1 MRLAILAI
9 LSLLTLL
16 SLGCGATSPRVR
28 REIALL
34 RGEIVDLENQYYAL
48 KSMYRDE
55 TGREPDF
62 SSYGMTEGKSRNWR
76 NGPGATRHCLEC
88 GQVHDPKM
96 DYDHPLS
103 LDSSAPSG
111 NIEPAPAD
119 NNRLLQPGES
129 EFEQLDEPVIEIGP
143 EEVPLP
149 SDGQSRGFRQP
160 TEQVPSSERNS
171 GNRTLPPSRPAVAK
185 GGGLADFEIDTSA
198 TIGFDQDGIPGDDG
212 VTVRLL
218 TDFGNPADR
227 RIGELTFSVID
238 PDQPQATQ
246 RLGLWKY
253 SPEEASQLLRSVG
266 GKSTLEAR
274 LPWQKGSAQHE
285 NLLLFV
291 RVRTIDG
298 RTLERSAS
306 ILVRTEQLGSGDSA
320 LEGGQI
326 DPAIDSGRQTDG
338 GTPNWRPIR

>member
-1 MRLAILAI
+1 MRLALLAI

-34 RGEIVDLENQYYAL
+34 RGEIVDLENQYYTL

-88 GQVHDPKM
+88 GQVHDPQM
-96 DYDHPLS
+96 DYDHPLR
-103 LDSSAPSG
+103 LNGSARSE
-111 NIEPAPAD
+111 NFEPVPAD
-119 NNRLLQPGES
+119 GSRLLQPGES
-129 EFEQLDEPVIEIGP
+129 EFEQLDDPVIEIGP

-160 TEQVPSSERNS
+160 AEQVSSGERNNGKQAL
-171 GNRTLPPSRPAVAK
+171 GNRSAVAK
-185 GGGLADFEIDTSA
+185 GDGLADFEIDTSA
-198 TIGFDQDGIPGDDG
+198 TNGFDQDGIPGDDG

-218 TDFGNPADR
+218 TDFGNQADR

-253 SPEEASQLLRSVG
+253 SPEEASQLLRSAG

-291 RVRTIDG
+291 RVRASDG
-298 RTLERSAS
+298 RILERSAS
-306 ILVRTEQLGSGDSA
+306 IQVRTEQSAASDSGVES
-320 LEGGQI
+320 GQT

-338 GTPNWRPIR
+338 AAPNWRPIR

>member
-1 MRLAILAI
+1 MRFALLAI

-34 RGEIVDLENQYYAL
+34 RAEIVDLENQYYTL

-62 SSYGMTEGKSRNWR
+62 SSYGMPQGKSRNWR
-76 NGPGATRHCLEC
+76 SGLGATRHCLEC
-88 GQVHDPKM
+88 GQVHNPQM
-96 DYDHPLS
+96 DYDHPLT
-103 LDSSAPSG
+103 LDSSAPAE
-111 NIEPAPAD
+111 NIEPVPAD
-119 NNRLLQPGES
+119 DNRLLQPGES
-129 EFEQLDEPVIEIGP
+129 EFEQLDDPVIEVGP

-149 SDGQSRGFRQP
+149 GDGQSRGFRQP
-160 TEQVPSSERNS
+160 TDQVSSADRNKAKQA
-171 GNRTLPPSRPAVAK
+171 LPASRVAVAK
-185 GGGLADFEIDTSA
+185 GGGIADFEIDTAA
-198 TIGFDQDGIPGDDG
+198 TTGFDQDGVPGDDG
-212 VTVRLL
+212 LTVRLL
-218 TDFGNPADR
+218 ADFPNQSER

-253 SPEEASQLLRSVG
+253 SPEEASQLLRSTG
-266 GKSTLEAR
+266 GKTALEAR

-291 RVRTIDG
+291 RVRTADG

-306 ILVRTEQLGSGDSA
+306 VLVRTEQSA
-320 LEGGQI
+320 PVESEGQQV

-338 GTPNWRPIR
+338 STPNWRPIR

>member
-1 MRLAILAI
+1 MRFALLAI

-34 RGEIVDLENQYYAL
+34 RGEIVDLENQYYTL

-62 SSYGMTEGKSRNWR
+62 SSYGMPEGKSRNWR

-88 GQVHDPKM
+88 GQVHDPQM

-103 LDSSAPSG
+103 LDSSTPSE
-111 NIEPAPAD
+111 NIEPVPAD
-119 NNRLLQPGES
+119 DNRLLQPGES
-129 EFEQLDEPVIEIGP
+129 EFEQLDDPVIEIGP

-160 TEQVPSSERNS
+160 AEQVSATERNN
-171 GNRTLPPSRPAVAK
+171 GKQVLPASRSAVAK
-185 GGGLADFEIDTSA
+185 GGGIADFEIDTSA
-198 TIGFDQDGIPGDDG
+198 TNGFEQDGIPGDDG

-218 TDFGNPADR
+218 TDFGNQADR

-253 SPEEASQLLRSVG
+253 SPEEASQLLRSAG
-266 GKSTLEAR
+266 GKSMLEAR

-291 RVRTIDG
+291 RVRTADG

-306 ILVRTEQLGSGDSA
+306 ILVRTEQSAASDSA
-320 LEGGQI
+320 VEGGQT

-338 GTPNWRPIR
+338 AAPNWRPIR

>member
-1 MRLAILAI
+1 MRLALLAI
-9 LSLLTLL
+9 VSLLTLL

-62 SSYGMTEGKSRNWR
+62 SSYGMPEGKSRNWR
-76 NGPGATRHCLEC
+76 NGPGATRLCLEC
-88 GQVHDPKM
+88 GQVHDPQM

-111 NIEPAPAD
+111 NIEPVPAD
-119 NNRLLQPGES
+119 DNRLLQPGES
-129 EFEQLDEPVIEIGP
+129 EFEQLDDPVIEIGP

-160 TEQVPSSERNS
+160 AEQVSSGVRNN
-171 GNRTLPPSRPAVAK
+171 GQQVPPASRSAVAK

-198 TIGFDQDGIPGDDG
+198 TNGFEQDGVPGDDG

-218 TDFGNPADR
+218 ADFGNQADR

-253 SPEEASQLLRSVG
+253 SPEEASQLLRSAG

-291 RVRTIDG
+291 RVRTADG
-298 RTLERSAS
+298 RSLERSAS
-306 ILVRTEQLGSGDSA
+306 ILVRTEQSASGDSA
-320 LEGGQI
+320 VEGGQT
-326 DPAIDSGRQTDG
+326 DPAIDSGSQTDG
-338 GTPNWRPIR
+338 AAPNWRPIR